1 MSIWQQVTLN
11 HMLFH
16 KFPGSNGCCVLR
28 SSSNPA
34 AASAAHL
41 TAQKNAVYCV
51 IGHDRSSGDR
61 INHKSYRIQT
71 VCGSIPVCQLSGCSD
86 AASKTSYKSVSLKCL
101 MREAVVWIGL
111 PASFPKHAS
120 FPACHRRPRALAAQ
134 PCSCG
139 TKLW

>member
-71 VCGSIPVCQLSGCSD
+71 VCGSIPVCRLSGCSD
-86 AASKTSYKSVSLKCL
+86 AASKTSYS
-101 MREAVVWIGL
+101 
-111 PASFPKHAS
+111 
-120 FPACHRRPRALAAQ
+120 
-134 PCSCG
+134 
-139 TKLW
+139 TKAFR